1 MTTTISRFPFEPHIA
16 KLEPQV
22 QYVIRNL
29 WNAVADVQGAVPILK
44 SQIDGNKTSIA
55 AATSSSSSSGG
66 GSETVSIGSA
76 GVSSFNNLTGAVTY
90 IPQLGF
96 VNLQTGVTAY
106 TVQQSDAGEEI
117 VLNDASP
124 IAVTINPAVLQV
136 PWFTEISN
144 QGAGTATIT
153 PQSGTINGGASLT
166 LPGGSWV
173 EVRFDGTNFWAD
185 SPGSTVGGVTQIVAG
200 TNVTVSP
207 VGGTGAVTV
216 NAAGGGSGTITGVTA
231 GTGLSGG
238 GSSGAVTLAIANT
251 AVTAGSYTNANVTV
265 NAQGQVTAAANGSA
279 SGYPT
284 VVASALSTTAYTGS
298 YSWTSPALV
307 SGAAYRISV
316 LVSAITMSSGTV
328 VGVMSGVTI
337 TVTLINIS
345 ISGSPEASIQSASY
359 VFLTNST
366 TALTLSFTTTGSIT
380 WEPGAIVLERLA

>member
-1 MTTTISRFPFEPHIA
+1 MPSEH
-16 KLEPQV
+16 

-29 WNAVADVQGAVPILK
+29 WNAIADVQNAVPILK
-44 SQIDGNKTSIA
+44 SQIDGNKSSITA
-55 AATSSSSSSGG
+55 VTTPSSGSGG
-66 GSETVSIGSA
+66 GTESVFIGSA

-90 IPQLGF
+90 VPQLGF

-124 IAVTINPAVLQV
+124 IAVTLNPAVLQV

-316 LVSAITMSSGTV
+316 FVSATTMSSGTV

-337 TVTLINIS
+337 PVTLINIS
-345 ISGSPEASIQSASY
+345 ISGSPEASKQSASY

>member
-1 MTTTISRFPFEPHIA
+1 
-16 KLEPQV
+16 V